1 MASNAIDGAHD
12 FPGGYAFGQMLVDSG
27 RLTEPELQRA
37 MRASEESGERI
48 EDVIVHLGLVAER
61 ELTKAF
67 SEILGMPIVSPAD
80 FPDDA
85 VLPSVLSRRFLKS
98 VRVIPLQERPD
109 GIVLAVVNPLDSYG
123 LKGIRFAVG
132 RPIITRII
140 CPQDFEDVF
149 SRLYGDPEPGDHAE
163 EAPKSKKLSTS
174 DDLERLADTSSEAP
188 VIRLVNQIIARAVEM
203 RASDIHI
210 EPMEGDLRIRYRVDG
225 ILHEVKSPS
234 QSLTPAITSRIKV
247 MARLNIAERRLPQ
260 DGRMKVGIRGKNVEL
275 RVSTS
280 PTLYGE
286 SIALRILDR
295 CGVSLEFGAL
305 GLEDELVV
313 KLEAMLTRP
322 HGVLLVTG
330 PTGCGK
336 TTTLYTAL
344 LRLNTPERKILSIED
359 PVEYQLRGVNQVQVK
374 PQIGLTFAAA
384 LRSFLRQDPNVMMIG
399 EIRDPETAQIAIQA
413 ALTGQ
418 LILASL
424 HTNDAASAIT
434 RLLDMGS
441 EDYLLSSTINGIV
454 AQRLVRVLCE
464 CREAYQPSAELLNR
478 LNAPAE
484 FAGPNVEL
492 FRPKGCPRCSG
503 TGYRGRTS
511 LVEILSISPAIRR
524 MIMRRAEA
532 DEIQKTAMGDGM
544 QPMFLH
550 GLRKAF
556 AGITSIE
563 EVLRVTQAV

>member
-1 MASNAIDGAHD
+1 MALSAIDRAGD
-12 FPGGYAFGQMLVDSG
+12 GPDGYAFGQMLVNSG
-27 RLTEPELQRA
+27 RLTGPELERA
-37 MRASEESGERI
+37 VRASEESGEKI
-48 EDVIVHLGLVAER
+48 EDVVVHLGLVTER

-67 SEILGMPIVSPAD
+67 SELLSIPIALDSD
-80 FPDDA
+80 FPDRP
-85 VLPSVLSRRFLKS
+85 VLPTVLSCRFLKS
-98 VRVIPLQERPD
+98 VRVIPLEERPD

-123 LKGIRFAVG
+123 LKGVRFAVG
-132 RPIITRII
+132 RRTLIRVA
-140 CPQDFEDVF
+140 CPQDFEQAF
-149 SRLYGDPEPGDHAE
+149 SRLYGDPDAGDQVE
-163 EAPKSKKLSTS
+163 ETSSSNRISAS

-225 ILHEVKSPS
+225 ILEEVEAPS
-234 QSLTPAITSRIKV
+234 QSLTSAITSRIKV

-260 DGRMKVGIRGKNVEL
+260 DGRMKVGVRGKNIEL

-280 PTLYGE
+280 PTLHGE

-295 CGVSLEFGAL
+295 GGGPLDFGAL
-305 GLEDELVV
+305 GLEDELIER
-313 KLEAMLTRP
+313 LETMLARP

-336 TTTLYTAL
+336 TTTLYAAL
-344 LRLNTPERKILSIED
+344 LRLNSPERKILSIED
-359 PVEYQLRGVNQVQVK
+359 PIEYQLRGVNQVQVK

-384 LRSFLRQDPNVMMIG
+384 LRSFLRQDPDVMLIG
-399 EIRDPETAQIAIQA
+399 EIRDLETAQIAIQA
-413 ALTGQ
+413 ALTGH

-441 EDYLLSSTINGIV
+441 QDYLLSSTINGIV

-464 CREAYQPSAELLNR
+464 CRETHQPSPELLNR
-478 LNAPAE
+478 LKAPAE
-484 FAGPNVEL
+484 FTPPNVKL
-492 FRPKGCPRCSG
+492 FRPGGCSRCSG

-511 LVEILSISPAIRR
+511 IVEILSISPVIRR
-524 MIMRRAEA
+524 MILRRAEA
-532 DEIQKTAMGDGM
+532 DELQKAAMAEGL
-544 QPMFLH
+544 QPMFFH
-550 GLRKAF
+550 GLKKAF
-556 AGITSIE
+556 AGITSVE
-563 EVLRVTQAV
+563 EVLRVTQAA